1 MVKLRGLKMNQEERL
16 IRILNYLET
25 HKTMNIKQMCES
37 FDISR
42 DTARR
47 DIVELTKE
55 EMVVRTHGGVALQS
69 FHKKIDDYR
78 YRSNTESE
86 TKKLIGK
93 KAASMITDNEMIY
106 LDVST
111 TVNFIAQFLKAKQVT
126 IVTNSIDSAYV
137 LAQSEDT
144 TIHVLGGI
152 LNKTTRHVTGF
163 SSIEKL
169 KDYHF
174 NKVFIGAAGITEDG
188 IYYGSEEDIYFKR
201 ELIQRADQVFL
212 LIDHTKHNHR
222 QNYRALAFES
232 IDTIITNQPMS
243 NNLYGFLEEQGVE
256 VLVTDTE

>member
-1 MVKLRGLKMNQEERL
+1 MNQEERW
-16 IRILNYLET
+16 IRILNYLDT

-47 DIVELTKE
+47 DIVGLTKQK
-55 EMVVRTHGGVALQS
+55 MVVRTHGGVALPS
-69 FHKKIDDYR
+69 FHKKMDDYR
-78 YRSNTESE
+78 YRLNTESE
-86 TKKLIGK
+86 TKQLIGK

-111 TVNFIAQFLKAKQVT
+111 TVNFVAQFLKARQVT

-144 TIHVLGGI
+144 TIHFLGGI
-152 LNKTTRHVTGF
+152 LNKSTRHVTGF
-163 SSIEKL
+163 SSLEKI

-188 IYYGSEEDIYFKR
+188 IYYGSEEDIHYKR
-201 ELIQRADQVFL
+201 ELIKHADQVFL

-222 QNYRALAFES
+222 QNYRALTFES
-232 IDTIITNQPMS
+232 VDTIITNQTMP
-243 NNLYGFLEEQGVE
+243 NNLYEFIEEQGVE
-256 VLVTDTE
+256 VLVTDTD

>member
-1 MVKLRGLKMNQEERL
+1 MNQEERW
-16 IRILNYLET
+16 IRILNYLDT

-47 DIVELTKE
+47 DIVGLTKQK
-55 EMVVRTHGGVALQS
+55 MVVRTHGGVALPS
-69 FHKKIDDYR
+69 FHIKMDDYR
-78 YRSNTESE
+78 YRLNTESE
-86 TKKLIGK
+86 TKQLIGK

-111 TVNFIAQFLKAKQVT
+111 TVNFVAQFLKARQVT

-144 TIHVLGGI
+144 TIHFLGGI
-152 LNKTTRHVTGF
+152 LNKSTRHVTGF
-163 SSIEKL
+163 SSLEKI

-188 IYYGSEEDIYFKR
+188 IYYGSEEDIHYKR
-201 ELIQRADQVFL
+201 ELIKHADQVFL

-222 QNYRALAFES
+222 QNYRALTFES
-232 IDTIITNQPMS
+232 VDTIITNQTMP
-243 NNLYGFLEEQGVE
+243 NNLYEFIEEQGVE

>member
-1 MVKLRGLKMNQEERL
+1 MNQEERW
-16 IRILNYLET
+16 IRILNYLDT

-47 DIVELTKE
+47 DIVGLTKQK
-55 EMVVRTHGGVALQS
+55 MVVRTHGGVALPS
-69 FHKKIDDYR
+69 FHKKMDDYR
-78 YRSNTESE
+78 YRLNTESE
-86 TKKLIGK
+86 TKQLIGK

-111 TVNFIAQFLKAKQVT
+111 TVNFVAQFLKARQVT

-144 TIHVLGGI
+144 TIHFLGGI
-152 LNKTTRHVTGF
+152 LNKSTRHVTGF
-163 SSIEKL
+163 SSLEKI

-188 IYYGSEEDIYFKR
+188 IYYGSEEDIHYKR
-201 ELIQRADQVFL
+201 ELIKHADQVFL

-222 QNYRALAFES
+222 QNYRALTFES
-232 IDTIITNQPMS
+232 VDTIITNRTMP
-243 NNLYGFLEEQGVE
+243 NNLYEFIEEQGVE